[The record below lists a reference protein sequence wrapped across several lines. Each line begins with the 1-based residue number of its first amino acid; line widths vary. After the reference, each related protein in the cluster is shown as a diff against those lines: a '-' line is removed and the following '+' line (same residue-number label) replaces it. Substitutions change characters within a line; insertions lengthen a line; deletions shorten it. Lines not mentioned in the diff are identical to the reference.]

1 MKKVFWGFF
10 FIHLNFYVSI
20 YGHTLY
26 LLPTFVGYLLLY
38 QAAGTLA
45 RESDRFKNL
54 RPYAVAVAIYT
65 GILWVGALLGITGE
79 NWLGA
84 ILELV
89 ALVIALYISWSVV
102 QAILEME
109 ESRSADLNG
118 RAVRRDWLVLVIAEF
133 VSVGF
138 LLLCRPLLFT
148 TSEVLLVSVLLLFV
162 ALALV
167 VVIIRFLSSL
177 WKCAKCYDLLPP
189 KDAGLEEL

>member
-54 RPYAVAVAIYT
+54 RPYAVAVAIYK

-84 ILELV
+84 ILELA

-102 QAILEME
+102 QAILEIE
-109 ESRSADLNG
+109 KNRGADLNG
-118 RAVRRDWLVLVIAEF
+118 ASVRTGWFVLLAAQIA
-133 VSVGF
+133 GTLGG
-138 LLLCRPLLFT
+138 LLLWGALAWMSLFA
-148 TSEVLLVSVLLLFV
+148 LLVGVIWF
-162 ALALV
+162 LAA
-167 VVIIRFLSSL
+167 L